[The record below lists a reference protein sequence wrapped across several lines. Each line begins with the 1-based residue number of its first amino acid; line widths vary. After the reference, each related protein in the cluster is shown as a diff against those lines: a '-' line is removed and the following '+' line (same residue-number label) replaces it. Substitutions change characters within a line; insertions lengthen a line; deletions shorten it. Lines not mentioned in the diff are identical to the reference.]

1 MGVNYAVRLRSPVLA
16 EEMPRACPSH
26 GSLKGSGEP
35 HSWLLQNVPGL
46 PTWDAGKQGLL
57 VGVCTLFLF
66 YTDPRW
72 AFSGRGLTLIHMEIW
87 YSEDNS

>member
-1 MGVNYAVRLRSPVLA
+1 MDVNYAVQLHSPVLA
-16 EEMPRACPSH
+16 EEMPQACLSH
-26 GSLKGSGEP
+26 GSLKGSEEP

-46 PTWDAGKQGLL
+46 PIWDAGKQGLL

-72 AFSGRGLTLIHMEIW
+72 TFSGQG
-87 YSEDNS
+87 